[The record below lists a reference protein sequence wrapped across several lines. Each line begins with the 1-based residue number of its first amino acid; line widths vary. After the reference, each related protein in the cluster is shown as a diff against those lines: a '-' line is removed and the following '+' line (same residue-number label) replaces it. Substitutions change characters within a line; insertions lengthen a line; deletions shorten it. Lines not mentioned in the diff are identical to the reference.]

1 MSGDD
6 PAQIPRA
13 AARRELLA
21 RRIEAV
27 DEIDV
32 EAIANYHKL
41 YVVEG
46 GLAGAEGRSV
56 TGAGAGIIRVRGDIT
71 QLERRRFVIA
81 HELGHCILH
90 KTGSVKPCTERDLF
104 RYEEGNRE
112 AEANWF
118 AAELLMPGRLFTR
131 HCDVPAP
138 SFDAVSKIARL
149 FQTTLTATAI
159 RFVQITSERSAIVWS
174 DAGRVKWSVR
184 SSDFPGWITRGR
196 TLSGYSHAADVFK
209 NKSVPGGFQPVPQ
222 NAWLEQRVLDGREI
236 FEETR
241 SFQRLGAA
249 LSMLWFP
256 AGDDDEERSNDDDDN
271 DLRWR
276 R

>member
-13 AARRELLA
+13 AARRELQD
-21 RRIEAV
+21 RRIETV
-27 DEIDV
+27 DEIDI

-41 YVVEG
+41 FVVEG

-56 TGAGAGIIRVRGDIT
+56 IGAGAGIIRVRGDIT
-71 QLERRRFVIA
+71 QPERRRFVIA
-81 HELGHCILH
+81 HEIGHCILH
-90 KTGSVKPCTERDLF
+90 KTGSVQPCSERDLF

-118 AAELLMPGRLFTR
+118 AAELLMPGRLFAR

-159 RFVQITSERSAIVWS
+159 RFVQITSERCAIVWS
-174 DAGRVKWSVR
+174 EDGRVKWSVR
-184 SSDFPGWITRGR
+184 STDFPAWVTRGR

-209 NKSVPGGFQPVPQ
+209 NKSVPAGFQPVPQ
-222 NAWLEQRVLDGREI
+222 NAWLEQRVLGGRDI
-236 FEETR
+236 CEETR
-241 SFQRLGAA
+241 PFQRLGAA
-249 LSMLWFP
+249 LSMLWLP
-256 AGDDDEERSNDDDDN
+256 SDKDDDERSDDDDD